1 MAGTGAENPPQG
13 YSYVPDVAGGTAFMY
28 HLTVVGHLIT
38 NLRIEETIGELAS
51 EVTIVIV
58 THNMQQ
64 AQRVSHYCA
73 FFLAAAREYPWAH
86 RRGRPDGTAFREP
99 GRPQDRRLRAR
110 PLRLRRGCRIIQ
122 NLFHNLPCVT

>member
-1 MAGTGAENPPQG
+1 LAGTGAENPPQG

-28 HLTVVGHLIT
+28 HLTVAGHLIT

-64 AQRVSHYCA
+64 AAGVSLLRVLPRGRARIPLGTSSRTARRHSFSRARPTPGPPTTCTAASAKARVSHHSKS
-73 FFLAAAREYPWAH
+73 FS
-86 RRGRPDGTAFREP
+86 
-99 GRPQDRRLRAR
+99 
-110 PLRLRRGCRIIQ
+110 
-122 NLFHNLPCVT
+122 

>member
-1 MAGTGAENPPQG
+1 LAGTGAENPPQG

-73 FFLAAAREYPWAH
+73 FFLAAENTPGHIVEDGPTAQLFESPADPRTADYVH
-86 RRGRPDGTAFREP
+86 GRFG
-99 GRPQDRRLRAR
+99 
-110 PLRLRRGCRIIQ
+110 
-122 NLFHNLPCVT
+122 